1 MSVKVSTK
9 VWQCSRH
16 KSGNLLVLLA
26 LADHADDEG
35 KAWPGVRSL
44 AWKARLS
51 QRHIRR
57 CLSELLVSGEL
68 EILAEPA
75 PSGGKWYQ
83 IRLDRLTPDNLSVGT
98 STSDGGTS
106 VASNVDAA
114 DHATGTTYI
123 VQEPSIKSSE
133 QSHSRRDFN
142 NLKRKSSSK
151 PHCSRSPDS
160 SGLISQPKDGF

>member
-1 MSVKVSTK
+1 MSVKLSTK

-44 AWKARLS
+44 ARKARLS
-51 QRHIRR
+51 QRHARR
-57 CLSELLVSGEL
+57 CLRELLVSGEL

-83 IRLDRLTPDNLSVGT
+83 IRLDLPRPDNLSTETSASKDVTPVSGT
-98 STSDGGTS
+98 TDI
-106 VASNVDAA
+106 ASR
-114 DHATGTTYI
+114 ATGTTYI
-123 VQEPSIKSSE
+123 EEPSTKPSE
-133 QSHSRRDFN
+133 E
-142 NLKRKSSSK
+142 
-151 PHCSRSPDS
+151 SRSPSHVSLKPPHKSKQRGPDS